1 MDSLEQEEMELSVR
15 IQDEVYK
22 RGMATLESFSQSM
35 TLGDQRMEMYFL
47 IMVAILL
54 CFIFKILNV
63 NNSPEKSLFYCSSQ
77 TFLDEFLKK
86 APELT
91 QPYVPTRFW
100 GYSGHLQTIIQGV
113 ISRLH
118 CPLVNGHR
126 VSLKLTD
133 GATVTYDL
141 YHAIEAHPGT
151 GDFTLCVCPGIGNNS
166 ESVYIRRVVY
176 NAQLNGYRV
185 CVINHI
191 GTLTTVPVTSPRIFM
206 YGNTADYAAM
216 IKDVVRR
223 FPATNIVCVGFSMGG
238 NLITKYL
245 GEPRVKPS
253 NIVAGISVC
262 QGYDANKAMTL
273 LLEWKG
279 FRRLYLYAM
288 TEALKSIIRRWQR
301 VLFTEDVKRRT
312 GVNERQ
318 VLNAATMNELDDL
331 YTRRLAGF
339 GNLSEFYNAMSCSNH
354 LKNIKVPTVFIN
366 ARDDPIVPPPLL
378 EVVRDAAL
386 NHKGLIYIEQ
396 KFGGHLGFY
405 EGGFVYSNPLTWQDR
420 MVIHIAHALVEDV
433 SKKTSDPDPEDTLVA
448 SCEEAR
454 SDDTDYS
461 SDPAGPVWKQLKTSL
476 TLERFNGNNGLT
488 SECSSIES
496 DVGGSLALTPPS
508 TPVPRSRLKHAP
520 AGLNIFPY

>member
-1 MDSLEQEEMELSVR
+1 MGVRYQLPTTHITSSIVKIIKIKMELLGQEEMELFR
-15 IQDEVYK
+15 IQTEVYK
-22 RGMATLESFSQSM
+22 RGMATLESFSATM
-35 TLGDQRMEMYFL
+35 EQRVEMYVL
-47 IMVAILL
+47 VLVAL
-54 CFIFKILNV
+54 CLCVLFKILNV
-63 NNSPEKSLFYCSSQ
+63 NNSPEKSIFYCSNQ
-77 TFLDEFLKK
+77 KFLDEFLKR

-91 QPYVPTRFW
+91 EPYIPTRFW

-126 VSLKLTD
+126 VSLRLTD

-141 YHAIEAHPGT
+141 YHAIEAHPQSDQ

-191 GTLTTVPVTSPRIFM
+191 GTLTTVPVTSSRIFM

-223 FPATNIVCVGFSMGG
+223 FPTTNIVCVGFSMGG

-245 GEPRVKPS
+245 GEPRVKPG
-253 NIVAGISVC
+253 NVVAGISVC

-288 TEALKSIIRRWQR
+288 TEAMKSVIRRWQKI
-301 VLFTEDVKRRT
+301 LFTDEVKRKT
-312 GVNERQ
+312 GTNERE
-318 VLNAATMNELDDL
+318 VMNAATLNELDDL

-339 GNLSEFYNAMSCSNH
+339 ANLSEFYKAMSCSNH
-354 LKNIKVPTVFIN
+354 LNNIKVPMVFIN
-366 ARDDPIVPPPLL
+366 ARDDPVVPPPLL
-378 EVVRDAAL
+378 EIVRDAAL
-386 NHKGLIYIEQ
+386 NHENMIYIEQ

-420 MVIHIAHALVEDV
+420 MVIHIAHALVGNIV
-433 SKKTSDPDPEDTLVA
+433 KKTSYDDDTLTKQDV
-448 SCEEAR
+448 
-454 SDDTDYS
+454 DIKTDTDNS
-461 SDPAGPVWKQLKTSL
+461 HSEHQSRRNLKSTL
-476 TLERFNGNNGLT
+476 KLERFNGGIT
-488 SECSSIES
+488 SDCSSMTCDS
-496 DVGGSLALTPPS
+496 D
-508 TPVPRSRLKHAP
+508 
-520 AGLNIFPY
+520 

>member
-1 MDSLEQEEMELSVR
+1 MGVQLLPSSPLELTMEQEEMELFR
-15 IQDEVYK
+15 IQTEVYR
-22 RGMATLESFSQSM
+22 RGMETLESFSQSM
-35 TLGDQRMEMYFL
+35 AIEQRMEMYVL
-47 IMVAILL
+47 LLVAICL
-54 CFIFKILNV
+54 CILFKILNV
-63 NNSPEKSLFYCSSQ
+63 NNSPEKSMFYCSNQ
-77 TFLDEFLKK
+77 KFLDEFLKK
-86 APELT
+86 APELAE
-91 QPYVPTRFW
+91 PYIPTRFW

-126 VSLKLTD
+126 VSLRLTD

-141 YHAIEAHPGT
+141 YHAIEAHPQSDQ

-185 CVINHI
+185 CVLNHI

-216 IKDVVRR
+216 IKDVIRR
-223 FPATNIVCVGFSMGG
+223 FPSTNIVCVGFSMGG

-262 QGYDANKAMTL
+262 QGYDANRAMTL

-288 TEALKSIIRRWQR
+288 TEAMKSIIRRWQKF
-301 VLFTEDVKRRT
+301 LFTDEVKRKI

-339 GNLSEFYNAMSCSNH
+339 SNVTDFYNAMSCSNH
-354 LKNIKVPTVFIN
+354 LNNIQVPIVFIN

-378 EVVRDAAL
+378 EIVRDAAL
-386 NHKGLIYIEQ
+386 THDNMIYIEQ

-420 MVIHIAHALVEDV
+420 MVVHISHALVADVKKSPDLEEDEER
-433 SKKTSDPDPEDTLVA
+433 TDSDSEGEQRSWNKFKSTL
-448 SCEEAR
+448 
-454 SDDTDYS
+454 
-461 SDPAGPVWKQLKTSL
+461 K
-476 TLERFNGNNGLT
+476 LETFNANGGLT
-488 SECSSIES
+488 SDCSLLDS
-496 DVGGSLALTPPS
+496 DLDQVGS
-508 TPVPRSRLKHAP
+508 PVLRGRNIPL
-520 AGLNIFPY
+520 GLNLFPQ